1 MQIFSPAPNRQISF
15 PDMHHINPII
25 RSLSMALILALH
37 TIACHTPPVE
47 ESTGGELA
55 GDANIP
61 EFSYLLPAPDESNS
75 ESNRLKELLSRPVL
89 DPAPLEQLALQREVE
104 SRRLF
109 AQRQQSLITYVCAL
123 PTDHRVERVRQLG
136 MESRRQ
142 FHRWLA
148 ASERFQRSLT
158 YHLNTM
164 PATADSQRWQQPL
177 RTVETLRRERQASIQ
192 AGWQELFQMLEA
204 DGCTAQSVQPVLPV
218 EQLYLPYYKAL
229 YRFFVD
235 LPLETRLAVL
245 DIF

>member
-1 MQIFSPAPNRQISF
+1 
-15 PDMHHINPII
+15 I

-61 EFSYLLPAPDESNS
+61 EFSYLLPAPAETNS
-75 ESNRLKELLSRPVL
+75 ESNQLKELLSRPVL
-89 DPAPLEQLALQREVE
+89 DPAPLEQLALEREAE

-109 AQRQQSLITYVCAL
+109 AQRQQSLIAYICAL
-123 PTDHRVERVRQLG
+123 PTDHRIERVRQLG

-158 YHLNTM
+158 YHLNSM
-164 PATADSQRWQQPL
+164 SATADSRRWQQPL

-192 AGWQELFQMLEA
+192 TGWQELFQRLEA
-204 DGCTAQSVQPVLPV
+204 DDCADESIQPVLPV
-218 EQLYLPYYKAL
+218 EQLYLPYYIAL